1 MFEQDHSSNYP
12 LKNQYIKGIYGGW
25 GSALL
30 TYTMD

>member
-1 MFEQDHSSNYP
+1 MFERDHSSNYP
-12 LKNQYIKGIYGGW
+12 LKNQYIEDIYGGW